1 MSDFIDI
8 KLGIEFYNDMIYNIL
23 YKKTSR
29 YPLDGF
35 EPYCVLMAN
44 KS

>member
-1 MSDFIDI
+1 MSDFIDT
-8 KLGIEFYNDMIYNIL
+8 KLGIEFYSDMLYNIL
-23 YKKTSR
+23 HKITSR

>member
-1 MSDFIDI
+1 MSNLIVT
-8 KLGIEFYNDMIYNIL
+8 KLGIEFYSDMLYNIL
-23 YKKTSR
+23 YKITSR